1 METTELVFVFIQE
14 EVNFMSHN
22 EILLIETILDQLN
35 M

>member
-22 EILLIETILDQLN
+22 EILLIDYVNI
-35 M
+35 